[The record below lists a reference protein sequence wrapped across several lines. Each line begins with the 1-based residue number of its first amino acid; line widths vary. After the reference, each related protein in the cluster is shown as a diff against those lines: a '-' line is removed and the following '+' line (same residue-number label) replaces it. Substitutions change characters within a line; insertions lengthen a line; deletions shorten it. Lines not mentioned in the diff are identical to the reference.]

1 MLEARNLTR
10 FVMNGKRAK
19 NIKMNFMSSSL
30 AVLVVVL
37 GCSRAKASQDAAK
50 LTVNFGKLIR
60 HSLGAGPE
68 KKVKLENAQH
78 PHTALVPNA

>member
-1 MLEARNLTR
+1 MTMQESFEEARIPPV
-10 FVMNGKRAK
+10 FKR
-19 NIKMNFMSSSL
+19 KMKFMSMLVFFFS
-30 AVLVVVL
+30 AVLSQLHGVM
-37 GCSRAKASQDAAK
+37 SSQDAAK

>member
-1 MLEARNLTR
+1 MTMQDSSRIPPPVFKFR
-10 FVMNGKRAK
+10 
-19 NIKMNFMSSSL
+19 KMKFMSMVFCFFSATFLQQFHGVMS
-30 AVLVVVL
+30 
-37 GCSRAKASQDAAK
+37 SQDAAK

>member
-1 MLEARNLTR
+1 
-10 FVMNGKRAK
+10 
-19 NIKMNFMSSSL
+19 MNFMSSSFV
-30 AVLVVVL
+30 VLVVLL
-37 GCSRAKASQDAAK
+37 GGSQAKASQDAAK